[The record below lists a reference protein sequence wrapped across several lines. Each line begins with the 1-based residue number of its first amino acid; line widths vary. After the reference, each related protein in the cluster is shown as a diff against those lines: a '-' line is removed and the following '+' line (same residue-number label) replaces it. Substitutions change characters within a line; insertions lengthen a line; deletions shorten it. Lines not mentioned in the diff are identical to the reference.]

1 MITGSVIG
9 VLPKLEPVAVS
20 RDLTV
25 ASRFLR
31 IDLTAEQRE
40 LQRELRDYF
49 DRLMTPARR
58 AALPG
63 PEAGG
68 DAFRELVR
76 QMGADG
82 WLGIGWPKEYGGQG
96 RTPAEQFIFYDE
108 AQRAGVPMP
117 LVTLNTVGPTL
128 MRFGSDEQKEY
139 FLPRILAGEVHFAIG
154 YTEPGAGTDLASLR
168 TRAVRDGDQ
177 YVVNGQKVFTTG
189 GNDADWVW
197 LACRTD
203 PDAPKHKGISILLV
217 DTMLP
222 GYKHTP
228 IHLLG
233 GGFTNVTYYED
244 VHVPASALVGKE
256 NEGWK
261 MITTQLN
268 HERVALA
275 PAGMIDRHL
284 QAVLQ
289 WAKETHL
296 ADGRRVIDQEWVRV
310 ALARVHAHVDALKLA
325 NWQVAGALTDGDLNP
340 ADASAMKV
348 FGTELRVSA
357 LRTLMDVVGQS
368 ASVRADGA
376 GAVLHGQLEQAYRQA
391 PVGTFGGG
399 VNEVQREIIA
409 LAGLG
414 MPRAPR

>member
-1 MITGSVIG
+1 
-9 VLPKLEPVAVS
+9 
-20 RDLTV
+20 
-25 ASRFLR
+25 
-31 IDLTAEQRE
+31 
-40 LQRELRDYF
+40 
-49 DRLMTPARR
+49 MTPARR

-68 DAFRELVR
+68 DAYRDLVR
-76 QMGADG
+76 QMGTDG
-82 WLGIGWPKEYGGQG
+82 WLGVGWPKEYGGQG
-96 RTPAEQFIFYDE
+96 RTPAEQFVFYDE

-128 MRFGSDEQKEY
+128 MRFGSDEQKAY
-139 FLPRILAGEVHFAIG
+139 FLPRILAGELHFAIG
-154 YTEPGAGTDLASLR
+154 YTEPAAGTDLASLR

-203 PDAPKHKGISILLV
+203 PEAPKASASEPTQASAAALPTAVAKKKHKGISILLV
-217 DTMLP
+217 DTNQP
-222 GYKHTP
+222 GYKHSP

-244 VHVPASALVGKE
+244 VRVPASSLVGKE

-261 MITTQLN
+261 MITNQLN
-268 HERVALA
+268 HE
-275 PAGMIDRHL
+275 
-284 QAVLQ
+284 
-289 WAKETHL
+289 
-296 ADGRRVIDQEWVRV
+296 RV
-310 ALARVHAHVDALKLA
+310 ALARVHAHVDALKLV
-325 NWQVAGALTDGDLNP
+325 NWQVASALTDGDLNP

-357 LRTLMDVVGQS
+357 LRARMDVVGES
-368 ASVRADGA
+368 AALRGDAA
-376 GAVLHGQLEQAYRQA
+376 GAALHGQLEAAYRQA

>member
-1 MITGSVIG
+1 
-9 VLPKLEPVAVS
+9 
-20 RDLTV
+20 
-25 ASRFLR
+25 
-31 IDLTAEQRE
+31 
-40 LQRELRDYF
+40 
-49 DRLMTPARR
+49 MTPKRR

-68 DAFRELVR
+68 DAYRDLVR
-76 QMGADG
+76 QMGDDG
-82 WLGIGWPKEYGGQG
+82 WLGVGWPKEYGGQG

-128 MRFGSDEQKEY
+128 MRFGTDEHKDY
-139 FLPRILAGEVHFAIG
+139 FLPRILAGELHFAIG
-154 YTEPGAGTDLASLR
+154 YTEPDAGTDLASLR

-189 GNDADWVW
+189 GHDADWVW

-203 PDAPKHKGISILLV
+203 PDAKKHKGISILLV
-217 DTMLP
+217 DTSLS
-222 GYKHTP
+222 GYKHSP
-228 IHLLG
+228 INLLG
-233 GGFTNVTYYED
+233 GGFTTVTYYED
-244 VHVPASALVGKE
+244 VRVPASSLVGNE

-261 MITTQLN
+261 MITNQLN

-289 WAKETHL
+289 WAKDTRL

-310 ALARVHAHVDALKLA
+310 TLARVHASVEALKLA
-325 NWQVAGALTDGDLNP
+325 NWQVAAALTEGELNP

-357 LRTLMDVVGQS
+357 LRALMDVVGQA
-368 ASVRADGA
+368 ASLRADATGA
-376 GAVLHGQLEQAYRQA
+376 ALHGQLEQAYRQA

-399 VNEVQREIIA
+399 VNEVQREIVA